1 MECADLDHFN
11 QCQTQ
16 LNYLYK
22 SGVKGHKIEFLAY
35 KILYHLFCDMEVDIL
50 RMLKHLTPE
59 EKSSEPVK
67 HALDVRSA
75 LA

>member
-1 MECADLDHFN
+1 M
-11 QCQTQ
+11 
-16 LNYLYK
+16 
-22 SGVKGHKIEFLAY
+22 AY
-35 KILYHLFCDMEVDIL
+35 KILYHLFCDMETDIL

-67 HALDVRSA
+67 HAFDVRSA